1 MIQYPSNNSFFSGI
15 PKPRLFDRFS
25 LKIHWTLRNW
35 KLHNVSYISWSRTR
49 MTQGYLGSHHN
60 VLALVL
66 CCFPWSSSVGFVLCS
81 IGPLGF
87 VREGDWKSTC
97 STLRE
102 TRCWYPEC
110 HLRQFFWLFHL
121 LSTAMK
127 CCWYGCTPKKGGL
140 GPGSFLPTQI
150 AKSSWGFGWSA
161 KATQWRL
168 DMECWGVWIGMKQF
182 NYHASVIR
190 LHQKYTLLPAKVGL
204 RGVAG

>member
-1 MIQYPSNNSFFSGI
+1 MWYSTLPTAPFLSGI
-15 PKPRLFDRFS
+15 PKPRLFDRLS

-110 HLRQFFWLFHL
+110 HLRQFFWFFHL
-121 LSTAMK
+121 LSTGMK
-127 CCWYGCTPKKGGL
+127 CCWYGCTPQKRGL
-140 GPGSFLPTQI
+140 GPWVVPPHPNRQI
-150 AKSSWGFGWSA
+150 LLRIWMKCKGNSM
-161 KATQWRL
+161 KAGH
-168 DMECWGVWIGMKQF
+168 GVLRGMKQF
-182 NYHASVIR
+182 NYYVS
-190 LHQKYTLLPAKVGL
+190 
-204 RGVAG
+204 